1 MLISMKTVGA
11 IFLVIATAAT
21 FSPVLTLYSVAYTVT
36 QWVNGLTKD
45 TIVFLLVVNPFYL
58 ILGCFIDTTPIMMPT
73 VKALGIDPAHFGVIT
88 VLNLLIGLMTP
99 PYRLTM

>member
-45 TIVFLLVVNPFYL
+45 TIVFLLVVNPFYPRML
-58 ILGCFIDTTPIMMPT
+58 HRHDAHHDADGQGARDRPGPLRRHHGVEPADWPDDA
-73 VKALGIDPAHFGVIT
+73 AL
-88 VLNLLIGLMTP
+88 
-99 PYRLTM
+99 